1 MISGTSVNIGGTDY
15 VVPSL
20 NLRTYFDQQ
29 DAFKIATDPKDYSQ
43 NEVIEASL
51 TLLVPTIQRNYPAFT
66 REMLLDV
73 GMIEL
78 PSVVAAMF
86 KNAGFIAVPL
96 EQPDV
101 SNQGQL
107 APKLLDGS
115 SPIPDGSPQTS
126 STG

>member
-1 MISGTSVNIGGTDY
+1 MIFGTSVNIGGTDY
-15 VVPSL
+15 VVPPL

-43 NEVIEASL
+43 IEVIEASL

-96 EQPDV
+96 EQQDV

-107 APKLLDGS
+107 APKSLDGS